1 MKALVVVDYQNDH
14 VVGSMGCKYAPKIE
28 NNICKRIEEVLMSR
42 GDLFFVIDYFEGN
55 FMTMVNGKL
64 SHVNYCVRGTK
75 GVELYG
81 RVGEFSSKGYLVRK
95 SSPGS
100 DELMRMLARY
110 DEIELCGV
118 ETDVDILANAVI
130 ARAANPSANVIVR
143 QNCVASRNTDL
154 SEFALDIMNGM
165 GIKVM

>member
-14 VVGSMGCKYAPKIE
+14 VTGSLGCKYAPMIE
-28 NNICKRIEEVLMSR
+28 NNICKRIEDVLMTR
-42 GDLFFVIDYFEGN
+42 GDVYFVIDYFEEN
-55 FMTMVNGKL
+55 FMTVVNGRP
-64 SHVNYCVRGTK
+64 STVNYCVRGSK
-75 GVELYG
+75 GAELYG
-81 RVGEFSSKGYLVRK
+81 RVSDYSSKGYILRK

-100 DELMRMLARY
+100 DELMRKLTRY

-118 ETDVDILANAVI
+118 ETDVDVLANAVI
-130 ARAANPSANVIVR
+130 ARASNPRANVIVR
-143 QNCVASRNTDL
+143 QNCVASRNVDL

>member
-1 MKALVVVDYQNDH
+1 
-14 VVGSMGCKYAPKIE
+14 
-28 NNICKRIEEVLMSR
+28 
-42 GDLFFVIDYFEGN
+42 
-55 FMTMVNGKL
+55 
-64 SHVNYCVRGTK
+64 K

-81 RVGEFSSKGYLVRK
+81 RVGDFSSKGYLVRK

-100 DELMRMLARY
+100 DELMRKLARY
-110 DEIELCGV
+110 DDIELCGV
-118 ETDVDILANAVI
+118 ETDVDVLANAVV